1 MFKVDNENTRAMWEI
16 NNKLLIIINKVNNK
30 LLTDFKQ
37 IYGVSVF
44 EEMHARLV
52 FISQKVLRSI
62 FLGYFIEENFIMK

>member
-16 NNKLLIIINKVNNK
+16 NNKILIIINKVNNK

-44 EEMHARLV
+44 EEMHARLA

>member
-44 EEMHARLV
+44 EEMHARLA
-52 FISQKVLRSI
+52 FISQNVLRSI